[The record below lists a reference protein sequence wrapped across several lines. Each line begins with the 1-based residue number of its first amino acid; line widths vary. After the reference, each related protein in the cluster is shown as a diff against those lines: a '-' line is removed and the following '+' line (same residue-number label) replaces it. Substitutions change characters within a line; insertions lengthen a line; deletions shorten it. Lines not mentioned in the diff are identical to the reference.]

1 MLLVLSLMLFIA
13 VLIGLLLKN
22 TLFKSTLKTNQR
34 ISKPQSIEFISKVVK
49 QCFAVLSIKRDT
61 ALRKDPVVSESTV
74 ATEKNR
80 SNAESQADSTI
91 QECADTVLGLNGAV
105 KAAETPPNAV
115 KQPSPN
121 NNAPIISLTL
131 LAPDQRPYGGY
142 ELLQSLL
149 SNSLRFGEKQIFHRF
164 KSSQPD
170 SEILFSCASVA
181 QPGTFDLGNMGGFST
196 PGLVLFFDSAKVND
210 PKHTFSLLLQTLDSM
225 IDDMGGRVYDDKRQ
239 PFTKHGLHDVHQQID
254 QYLKTCHTLD
264 LFEN

>member
-1 MLLVLSLMLFIA
+1 MLLVLLLMLFIA

-34 ISKPQSIEFISKVVK
+34 VSKPKTIEAISKVVK
-49 QCFAVLSIKRDT
+49 QGFALLSIKKDT
-61 ALRKDPVVSESTV
+61 ALRKDPVVSEPTV
-74 ATEKNR
+74 STEKNR
-80 SNAESQADSTI
+80 SNAKSQADSTVH
-91 QECADTVLGLNGAV
+91 ECADTVLGLNETV
-105 KAAETPPNAV
+105 KVAETPPEDA
-115 KQPSPN
+115 KQSSP
-121 NNAPIISLTL
+121 NNAPIISLAL
-131 LAPDQRPYGGY
+131 LAPDQKPYGGY

-170 SEILFSCASVA
+170 SEILFSCASIA